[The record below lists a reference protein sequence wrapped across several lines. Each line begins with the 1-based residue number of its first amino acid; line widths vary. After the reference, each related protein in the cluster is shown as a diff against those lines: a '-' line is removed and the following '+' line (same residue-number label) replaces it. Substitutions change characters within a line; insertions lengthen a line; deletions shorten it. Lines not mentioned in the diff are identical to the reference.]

1 MLSNSKHMNIW
12 EHLNMLCFTDKTSTE
27 GCSDEWSFSV
37 KQELFLVSFLM
48 VAKPSKPELTFRLSQ
63 KVESNEQ
70 NLILSNRWLSLLP
83 PQAFLHLDHV
93 GHFISF
99 IQSTNTYRVPAIV
112 LGSGD
117 TSERN
122 PHSFGT

>member
-1 MLSNSKHMNIW
+1 
-12 EHLNMLCFTDKTSTE
+12 MLCFTDKTSTE

-70 NLILSNRWLSLLP
+70 NLILSNRWLSLL
-83 PQAFLHLDHV
+83 LHR
-93 GHFISF
+93 HFCILTMQTILF
-99 IQSTNTYRVPAIV
+99 
-112 LGSGD
+112 
-117 TSERN
+117 
-122 PHSFGT
+122 HSSNRQIHIEYLPLF